1 LDSFSKI
8 TLASGDSHSRDLYF
22 DGELEG
28 EFNPLS
34 LSLPPVPPAGAFDA
48 RMAGDRWVNEMDAVS
63 IDLMQSEAP
72 VTLTMTGD
80 ATYSVTYLSEGNEIE
95 RQTVIGGESSAV
107 PASADQ
113 IVVET
118 ADLAANEIP
127 DVFTLD
133 QNYPNPFN
141 PSTSIRFGVPEASD
155 VQLDVYNML
164 GQKVATL
171 VDGQRTAGYH
181 TVSFDAGNLS
191 SGMYIYR
198 LQAGSFVQTRKL
210 TLIK

>member
-1 LDSFSKI
+1 
-8 TLASGDSHSRDLYF
+8 
-22 DGELEG
+22 
-28 EFNPLS
+28 
-34 LSLPPVPPAGAFDA
+34 
-48 RMAGDRWVNEMDAVS
+48 
-63 IDLMQSEAP
+63 
-72 VTLTMTGD
+72 
-80 ATYSVTYLSEGNEIE
+80 
-95 RQTVIGGESSAV
+95 
-107 PASADQ
+107 
-113 IVVET
+113 
-118 ADLAANEIP
+118 
-127 DVFTLD
+127 
-133 QNYPNPFN
+133 PNPFN

>member
-1 LDSFSKI
+1 MHL
-8 TLASGDSHSRDLYF
+8 
-22 DGELEG
+22 
-28 EFNPLS
+28 
-34 LSLPPVPPAGAFDA
+34 LPYDDWG
-48 RMAGDRWVNEMDAVS
+48 RH
-63 IDLMQSEAP
+63 
-72 VTLTMTGD
+72 
-80 ATYSVTYLSEGNEIE
+80 YSVTYLSEGM
-95 RQTVIGGESSAV
+95 RSSDRRHRWGVIGSTSISGS
-107 PASADQ
+107 D
-113 IVVET
+113 VVET
-118 ADLAANEIP
+118 VDLAASEIP
-127 DVFTLD
+127 DVFSLD

-155 VQLDVYNML
+155 VQLEVYNML

-198 LQAGSFVQTRKL
+198 LQAGSFVHTRKL